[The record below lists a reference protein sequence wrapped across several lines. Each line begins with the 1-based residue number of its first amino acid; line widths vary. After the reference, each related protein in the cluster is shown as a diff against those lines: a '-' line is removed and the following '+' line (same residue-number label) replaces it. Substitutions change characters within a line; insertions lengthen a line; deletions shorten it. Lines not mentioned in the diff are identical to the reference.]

1 MLFKTKSSLPTGL
14 FIVIM
19 KKGEY
24 ELDFVHYDLGYLEE
38 DTTVVVYLDAAA
50 NVCVLDSVNF
60 GNYERGYSFEYL
72 GGYVTR
78 SPYCAVIPR
87 DGCWNVAIDL
97 GGYEGRI
104 GSSVD
109 VIPPEKIE
117 VGLTFMGY
125 PAKKYPNKKKPHE
138 FTDYLF
144 GGANN
149 IPDGPGHGHAI
160 IQNSTGKIVML
171 RPPNHKQPTIWDKS
185 ICP

>member
-1 MLFKTKSSLPTGL
+1 M
-14 FIVIM
+14 
-19 KKGEY
+19 
-24 ELDFVHYDLGYLEE
+24 DFVHYDLGYLVEG
-38 DTTVVVYLDAAA
+38 TTVVVYLNAAA

-171 RPPNHKQPTIWDKS
+171 RPPKS
-185 ICP
+185 